1 MREEKQFEVNDIKYR
16 SLKVTGDKALIKVL
30 YHTDSLC
37 NISAEHMKESVVQ
50 EEEYLIERTKL
61 LQLTGEKE
69 REAEDLRKR
78 AEKK

>member
-16 SLKVTGDKALIKVL
+16 SLKVTGDKALIEVL
-30 YHTDSLC
+30 YHTDSLY

-61 LQLTGEKE
+61 LQLAGEKE
-69 REAEDLRKR
+69 RKAEDLRKR